1 MIGWSMTGWRVID
14 WSLSHEGRT
23 GWGRLDDANSNAN
36 SSSSDEATEG
46 ASMIPRHLLIAVAAL
61 LLLVVSMGIYL
72 RRMRQRAREDESP
85 VSDVLPVAPPASG
98 PTETVTLYVA
108 DDAAGALRARSAPIP
123 LPGGR
128 QQRAE
133 ELLRALLR
141 IYQQPG
147 AGHRLSPA
155 ADIRAIYLV
164 DPGAAVIDLNA
175 AFADQHRSGILS
187 EQLTVNSLVET
198 LAVNVPGIQR
208 VKILVEGKT
217 RDTLAGHADL
227 SDWFDAAAVVQA
239 GNQQSGNQ

>member
-1 MIGWSMTGWRVID
+1 
-14 WSLSHEGRT
+14 
-23 GWGRLDDANSNAN
+23 
-36 SSSSDEATEG
+36 
-46 ASMIPRHLLIAVAAL
+46 MIPRHLLIAIATL
-61 LLLVVSMGIYL
+61 LVLVVSMGIYL
-72 RRMRQRAREDESP
+72 RQMRRRAGEFEYAAADAA
-85 VSDVLPVAPPASG
+85 PVAPPASG

-108 DDAAGALRARSAPIP
+108 DDVAGILRARSAQIP

-141 IYQQPG
+141 IYQEPG
-147 AGHRLSPA
+147 AVHPLAPA
-155 ADIRAIYLV
+155 ADIRSIFLV

-198 LAVNVPGIQR
+198 LAVNVPGINR
-208 VKILVEGKT
+208 VNILVEGKT

-227 SDWFDAAAVVQA
+227 TQSFDVITVEQA
-239 GNQQSGNQ
+239 GSQ

>member
-1 MIGWSMTGWRVID
+1 
-14 WSLSHEGRT
+14 
-23 GWGRLDDANSNAN
+23 
-36 SSSSDEATEG
+36 
-46 ASMIPRHLLIAVAAL
+46 MIPRHLLITVAAL
-61 LLLVVSMGIYL
+61 LVLVVAMGIYARHM
-72 RRMRQRAREDESP
+72 RRRAGESEYAAA
-85 VSDVLPVAPPASG
+85 DALPVAPPASG

-108 DDAAGALRARSAPIP
+108 DDEAGTLRARSAQIP

-141 IYQQPG
+141 IYQQPDS
-147 AGHRLSPA
+147 AHPLPPA
-155 ADIRAIYLV
+155 ADIRSIFLV

-198 LAVNVPGIQR
+198 LARNVPGILR
-208 VKILVEGKT
+208 VNILVEGKT

-227 SDWFDAAAVVQA
+227 TEPFDVITIEQA
-239 GNQQSGNQ
+239 GNQ

>member
-1 MIGWSMTGWRVID
+1 
-14 WSLSHEGRT
+14 
-23 GWGRLDDANSNAN
+23 
-36 SSSSDEATEG
+36 
-46 ASMIPRHLLIAVAAL
+46 
-61 LLLVVSMGIYL
+61 
-72 RRMRQRAREDESP
+72 
-85 VSDVLPVAPPASG
+85 
-98 PTETVTLYVA
+98 VA
-108 DDAAGALRARSAPIP
+108 DDAAGMLRARAAQIP

-133 ELLRALLR
+133 ELLRTLLR

-147 AGHRLSPA
+147 AAHPLAPA
-155 ADIRAIYLV
+155 ADIRGIYMV

-208 VKILVEGKT
+208 VNILVEGKP

-227 SDWFDAAAVVQA
+227 TQWFDALTIMQA
-239 GNQQSGNQ
+239 GGQ

>member
-1 MIGWSMTGWRVID
+1 
-14 WSLSHEGRT
+14 
-23 GWGRLDDANSNAN
+23 
-36 SSSSDEATEG
+36 
-46 ASMIPRHLLIAVAAL
+46 MIPRYLLITVAAL

-72 RRMRQRAREDESP
+72 RHMRRQAGQLESSA
-85 VSDVLPVAPPASG
+85 SDALPVPPPASG

-108 DDAAGALRARSAPIP
+108 DDAAGMLRARSAQIP

-147 AGHRLSPA
+147 AAHPLAPA
-155 ADIRAIYLV
+155 ADIRSIYLV
-164 DPGAAVIDLNA
+164 APGTAVIDLNA

-198 LAVNVPGIQR
+198 LALNVPGINR
-208 VKILVEGKT
+208 VNILVEGKT

-227 SDWFDAAAVVQA
+227 TESFDVTTVEQA
-239 GNQQSGNQ
+239 GNQ

>member
-1 MIGWSMTGWRVID
+1 
-14 WSLSHEGRT
+14 
-23 GWGRLDDANSNAN
+23 
-36 SSSSDEATEG
+36 
-46 ASMIPRHLLIAVAAL
+46 MIPRHLLLGVAVL
-61 LLLVVSMGIYL
+61 LVLVVSMGIYARHM
-72 RRMRQRAREDESP
+72 RRRAGEVEPLATSA
-85 VSDVLPVAPPASG
+85 LPVAPPASG

-108 DDAAGALRARSAPIP
+108 DDNTGTLHARSSQIP

-128 QQRAE
+128 QQRGE

-147 AGHRLSPA
+147 AAHPLSPA
-155 ADIRAIYLV
+155 SDIRSIYLV

-208 VKILVEGKT
+208 VNILVEGKR

-227 SDWFDAAAVVQA
+227 SETFDVRTIEQA
-239 GNQQSGNQ
+239 GSP

>member
-1 MIGWSMTGWRVID
+1 
-14 WSLSHEGRT
+14 
-23 GWGRLDDANSNAN
+23 
-36 SSSSDEATEG
+36 
-46 ASMIPRHLLIAVAAL
+46 MIPRHLLFGVAAL
-61 LLLVVSMGIYL
+61 LVLVVAMGIYL
-72 RRMRQRAREDESP
+72 RHMRREAKELESP
-85 VSDVLPVAPPASG
+85 AASALPVAPPASG

-108 DDAAGALRARSAPIP
+108 DDAAGMLRPRSAKIP

-141 IYQQPG
+141 IYQLPD
-147 AGHRLSPA
+147 APHPLSPA

-198 LAVNVPGIQR
+198 LAFNVPGIER
-208 VKILVEGKT
+208 VNILVEGKT

-227 SDWFDAAAVVQA
+227 SDTFDVTTIEQA
-239 GNQQSGNQ
+239 GNQ

>member
-1 MIGWSMTGWRVID
+1 
-14 WSLSHEGRT
+14 
-23 GWGRLDDANSNAN
+23 
-36 SSSSDEATEG
+36 
-46 ASMIPRHLLIAVAAL
+46 MIPRHLLIGVAAL
-61 LLLVVSMGIYL
+61 LVLVVAMGIYVRHM
-72 RRMRQRAREDESP
+72 RRRAGELEPTAVDA
-85 VSDVLPVAPPASG
+85 LPVVPPATG

-108 DDAAGALRARSAPIP
+108 DDAAGELRARSAQIP

-147 AGHRLSPA
+147 AAHPLSPA
-155 ADIRAIYLV
+155 SDIRSIYLV

-208 VKILVEGKT
+208 VNILVEGKT

-227 SDWFDAAAVVQA
+227 SDTFDVITIEQE
-239 GNQQSGNQ
+239 GNQ